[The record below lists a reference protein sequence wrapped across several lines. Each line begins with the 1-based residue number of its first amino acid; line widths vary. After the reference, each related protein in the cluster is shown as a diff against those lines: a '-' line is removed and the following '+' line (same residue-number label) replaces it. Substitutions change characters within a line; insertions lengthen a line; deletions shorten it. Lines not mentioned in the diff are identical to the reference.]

1 MDLIKKLLH
10 MLFRKPEKEPDFFYE
25 GRARRDNMS
34 NPGDKDYEI

>member
-1 MDLIKKLLH
+1 MDIIKR
-10 MLFRKPEKEPDFFYE
+10 LFNWMFAKDDGFYE

>member
-1 MDLIKKLLH
+1 MDLIRRFVNWLLG
-10 MLFRKPEKEPDFFYE
+10 KDEDDYFYE